1 LTPISK
7 LGYLVFKTTQVHNRA
22 NKMKITKS
30 MQKKIFGN
38 LSYKIIVYSVLLFAS
53 SNSIAQTKI
62 VGIITS
68 NYGKTVPAVEIYNKT
83 SGTKSF
89 SNSEGEF
96 SLELEKSGSYDLV
109 FYKESFSILEKTL
122 STSDENVII
131 ILDKVTNLSEVVIR
145 KQKEKIFA
153 LNKLKD
159 IDETAIY
166 AGKKT
171 EVISINKLTANK
183 ATNNARQIFAQVV
196 GLTINESSDG
206 GLQLSIGGRGL
217 NPNRTSNFNTRQN
230 GYDISADVLGYPESY
245 YATPTEALE
254 EIQVVRG
261 AASLQYGTQFGGLVN
276 FKTKT
281 QSTKPIEFVTRN
293 TLGSYNLYTNFSSLS
308 GTNGKFSYYTFYNF
322 KKGDGFRP
330 NSEFKSNNYFANL
343 NYQFTPKTSLHFDY
357 TYFDYLAQ
365 QAGGLTD
372 KMFNED
378 PTQSNRAR
386 NWFTVNWN
394 LFALRFKHK
403 FDNNADFSLQLFGLD
418 ASRKAVGFR
427 SNRVSN
433 PDIEGTVRDLILG
446 NFVNWGAEARYL
458 KQYKINDNTSA
469 FLIGAKYYQSRNTGI
484 QGPGSSGSD
493 ANFNLANAEFPFYPY
508 QSDYTFPNLN
518 FAVFGENIFKLT
530 PRFSVTP
537 GFRFEKI
544 KTQAIGSYRK
554 INLDLAGNVILDE
567 TIYEDNIK
575 DRNIVLLGI
584 GLSYKPQNRIEFYG
598 NLSQNYRSVTFN
610 DIRTVSPSQVIDPNI
625 TDEKGFTSDVGIRG
639 QINNKVTFDASA
651 YALYYNDKIGEY
663 ETKNPNGSAAIV
675 RYRANIGTAITYG
688 FETMF
693 DWSVSKTLFEEKE
706 DFVWNVFSNI
716 ALTDS
721 EYLKS
726 DAPNIEGNK
735 VEFVPLYNIKSG
747 TGIGYKNFMTSLQF
761 TYVSSQFTEANNSK
775 TDVND
780 NTYGIFGQIPSYYV
794 ADISTSYR
802 WKKFKLEAGIT
813 NFTNNS
819 YFTRRATG
827 YPGPGIIPS
836 DQRTFYTTLEFV
848 F

>member
-1 LTPISK
+1 MQLKDFRILLLILFSINTFSQNKISGVIK
-7 LGYLVFKTTQVHNRA
+7 TDSGEAISLV
-22 NKMKITKS
+22 
-30 MQKKIFGN
+30 
-38 LSYKIIVYSVLLFAS
+38 SV
-53 SNSIAQTKI
+53 
-62 VGIITS
+62 
-68 NYGKTVPAVEIYNKT
+68 YNKT
-83 SGTKSF
+83 TETKTV
-89 SNSEGEF
+89 SNKNGEF
-96 SLELEKSGSYDLV
+96 KIEKSATGSSELV
-109 FYKESFSILEKTL
+109 FYKENYSLLEQTI
-122 STSDENVII
+122 SASETII
-131 ILDKVTNLSEVVIR
+131 SVVLNKITNLSEVVINNQR
-145 KQKEKIFA
+145 DKFFA
-153 LNKLKD
+153 ISKLKD

-217 NPNRTSNFNTRQN
+217 NPNRTSNFNIRQN

-245 YATPTEALE
+245 YATPTEALA

-281 QSTKPIEFVTRN
+281 PSLKPIEFVTRN

-308 GTNGKFSYYTFYNF
+308 GTKGKFSYYTFYNF

-343 NYQFTPKTSLHFDY
+343 IYQFTPKTSLHFDY

-372 KMFNED
+372 KMFLD
-378 PTQSNRAR
+378 SPTQSNRTR
-386 NWFTVNWN
+386 NWFAVNWN
-394 LFALRFKHK
+394 LFALRLKYK
-403 FDNNADFSLQLFGLD
+403 FENNADFSLQLFGLD

-433 PDIEGTVRDLILG
+433 PDIEGTVRDLIVG
-446 NFVNWGAEARYL
+446 DFVNWGAEARYL
-458 KQYKINDNTSA
+458 KQYKIKDNTSA

-493 ANFNLANAEFPFYPY
+493 ANFNLATKEFPFYAN

-518 FAVFGENIFKLT
+518 VAVFGENIFKIT
-530 PRFSVTP
+530 PQFSVTP

-544 KTQAIGSYRK
+544 KTQAVGSYRK

-567 TIYEDNIK
+567 TIFEDNIK
-575 DRNIVLLGI
+575 DRKIVLLGI
-584 GLSYKPQNRIEFYG
+584 GMSYKPQNKIEFYG
-598 NLSQNYRSVTFN
+598 NISQNYRSVTFN

-625 TDEKGFTSDVGIRG
+625 TDEKGFTSDIGIRG
-639 QINNKVTFDASA
+639 QINNKITFDASV
-651 YALYYNDKIGEY
+651 YTLYYNDKIGEY
-663 ETKNPNGSAAIV
+663 ETRNPNGSAAIV

-688 FETMF
+688 FETML
-693 DWSVSKTLFEEKE
+693 DWSVSKTFFQQKE
-706 DFVWNVFSNI
+706 NFVWNIFSNV

-726 DAPNIEGNK
+726 DAPNIQGNK
-735 VEFVPLYNIKSG
+735 VEFVPLYNIKTG
-747 TGIGYKNFMTSLQF
+747 TGVGYKNFMSSLQF
-761 TYVSSQFTEANNSK
+761 TYVSSQFTDANNSK

-794 ADISTSYR
+794 ADISTSYK
-802 WKKFKLEAGIT
+802 WKKIKLEAGIT